1 MWAWSLAGWKLSFSC
16 WYSTIDKAEIY
27 FQEMI
32 EMFHLY
38 CKALHSRLETSRLD
52 LTERLS
58 NQLNVGLA
66 VAPVYG
72 QTANLSED
80 DT

>member
-1 MWAWSLAGWKLSFSC
+1 MGYLKGA
-16 WYSTIDKAEIY
+16 
-27 FQEMI
+27 
-32 EMFHLY
+32 
-38 CKALHSRLETSRLD
+38 SRGRLRTSRLD
-52 LTERLS
+52 LTVRLS

-66 VAPVYG
+66 VAPVFR